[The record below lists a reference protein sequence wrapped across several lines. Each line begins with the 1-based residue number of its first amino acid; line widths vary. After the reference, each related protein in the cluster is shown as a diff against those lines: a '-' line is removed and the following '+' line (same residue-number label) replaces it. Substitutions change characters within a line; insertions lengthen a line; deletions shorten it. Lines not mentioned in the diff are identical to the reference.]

1 MHPGFFEQDFIR
13 SMPEDMVC
21 SEMMID
27 LRTAP
32 PLPSCGCPDGI
43 TFGEYRG
50 EIGAMHDA
58 VNSVVPGWVQYYP
71 EGGRFFCAFDG
82 EKIASF
88 CVLEDIGVIDG
99 VRIGA
104 PGCVGTVPEY
114 RRRGIGLEMVRR
126 ATETLRREG
135 YDISWIHFTHLAG
148 WYSKLGYSTV
158 LRWNRGGF
166 LPEE

>member
-1 MHPGFFEQDFIR
+1 MYDYSSEVHAPWYDSRDKIKKIVI
-13 SMPEDMVC
+13 EDGAT
-21 SEMMID
+21 D
-27 LRTAP
+27 
-32 PLPSCGCPDGI
+32 
-43 TFGEYRG
+43 
-50 EIGAMHDA
+50 IG
-58 VNSVVPGWVQYYP
+58 V
-71 EGGRFFCAFDG
+71 FAFDG

-99 VRIGA
+99 MRIGA